1 MTAIVKK
8 GNEASPPI
16 AELPWRRTIFCQ
28 FGGEEMHKKLLEA
41 ISECAREIGCV
52 IVNGADG
59 DPDIFAYGCF
69 VQIIDRNSVGVE
81 MWRDYAAAYKDAGD
95 ITPCFIIDD
104 RRDLPLPDWKFV
116 KQIDM
121 RDPSAVATI
130 VGTIRQM
137 KAEMNR
143 RLPDAFQQSEG

>member
-1 MTAIVKK
+1 M
-8 GNEASPPI
+8 
-16 AELPWRRTIFCQ
+16 
-28 FGGEEMHKKLLEA
+28 
-41 ISECAREIGCV
+41 

-59 DPDIFAYGCF
+59 DPDIFAYGGF
-69 VQIIDRNSVGVE
+69 VQILDRNSVGVE

-104 RRDLPLPDWKFV
+104 RKDLPLPDWKFV

-121 RDPSAVATI
+121 CDPSAVTTI

-143 RLPDAFQQSEG
+143 RLPDLFQQSKG